1 MRSTKQ
7 TILSTLAGTAL
18 ALCAFAPVMADDTE
32 IFMVQPANR
41 VQPNVLI
48 ILDTSGSMNYTVERT
63 LLPYDPTVSYSNTG
77 TGCRDDRIYYSENS
91 SSGPPTSC
99 ENLPFIQLSGNFS
112 RATPREIKCRRAIEA
127 LAWGPGETGVG
138 FYSDLFIRWRG
149 SGSNKAWQSTL
160 ANANGSKTSGSIASG
175 SNYATDVECLEDAG
189 NHGKASSDAAK
200 WPDRN
205 VSDSTEGQWTSVS
218 SSSWWGVAGNTGMS
232 ATLYSPNYIR
242 YLRNGPRAPTTRM
255 DVVKTAAASFLNSL
269 PNINVG
275 VMRFDRQAQGGM
287 VMSPVSMLDP
297 KRARLIDEITNSD
310 RYEPVGNT
318 PLSETLFEAYRYFT
332 GGPVLYGRESQI
344 CTSITNYGSNRPGS
358 CATNSTRTFPS
369 VEESRTSD
377 WRYISPI
384 TDSCQANYI
393 VYLTD
398 GEATSDNDADSL
410 ITSLPNFHRL
420 AGDGCEGSGPGRC
433 LGALTEYMYNADL
446 RTDLDGH
453 QNVVT
458 YFIGFGPHFSG
469 NAKAF
474 QKLENAARRG
484 GGQAYQADDLGS
496 LSAVFNSIVT
506 NILQTSTTFTTP
518 TVAVNAF
525 NRTQT
530 LDDLFVSVFQPDNA
544 AHWPG
549 NLKKYR
555 VSDGEIVDSEGRAA
569 VDPTTGFFADSAR
582 SYWSSRA
589 DGANV
594 KAGGA
599 ANRIPPPEQ
608 RNLYTY
614 IGAQRPGS
622 AVLLSNHPLSTS
634 NSDLDEEVLDLLAPG
649 DPSRDD
655 LINWARGADVL
666 NEDGDAST
674 NVRRAMGDPL
684 HSPPAVVIYGGT
696 AESPDAV
703 VYVTTNDGYLHAFDA
718 ETGVELWAY
727 VPQELLPRLKTL
739 YFNNPVAQRTY
750 GLDSPITVLKYDVNG
765 DGIVNGDDRVILYFG
780 MGRGGDRYYAIDV
793 TDKNRPRYLWS
804 IGPEVLPGVGQTWSQ
819 PTVARVNVGGAT
831 QNSQKLVLIA
841 GGGYDVT
848 QDSVVYGEDS
858 VGNRL
863 YMIDAIRGT
872 LLWSAG
878 PSGAN
883 LNLSRMTHSIPSA
896 VAVLDTDSDGYA
908 DRMYVG
914 DMAAQL
920 WRFDITNGN
929 SANTLVA
936 GGVIASLGT
945 KEHSTP
951 QPEHARR
958 FYNKPD
964 VAALQR
970 ADTPPILNIA
980 IGSGYRGH
988 PLNTATQDRF
998 YSIRDLQPFRRLT
1011 QSEYNNLTIIR
1022 DSDLLDIT
1030 DDVQAIVPA
1039 NAPGWKLLLNYPAW
1053 QGEKS
1058 LSPANTFDNKIFFTT
1073 YIPPGPAEANPDTCS
1088 ISSSGRNRVYV
1099 VNAFNGAPIPRRDSQ
1114 TDPDGGNGGDGTGGM
1129 SKEDRFEELAQG
1141 GIAPE
1146 VSFLFPEANQVVC
1159 LSGVEVLGMCR
1170 NFNSRIKTYWRES
1183 TAQ

>member
-48 ILDTSGSMNYTVERT
+48 ILDTSGSMNLTAEET
-63 LLPYDPTVSYSNTG
+63 PLPYDPTVSYGPASGSDT
-77 TGCRDDRIYYSENS
+77 TECRNDRIYYSRNAT
-91 SSGPPTSC
+91 PPKSC
-99 ENLPFIQLSGNFS
+99 RNLSYIQLSGNFS
-112 RATPREIKCRRAIEA
+112 AAAPREIKCQAA
-127 LAWGPGETGVG
+127 VKHLAWGAGATGAG
-138 FYSDLFIRWRG
+138 FYTDRFIRWRG
-149 SGSNKAWQSTL
+149 SGKNRGWQADLT
-160 ANANGSKTSGSIASG
+160 NGDNRTTAS
-175 SNYATDVECLEDAG
+175 DVECLEDEG
-189 NHGKASSDAAK
+189 EHGADSSSPGTY
-200 WPDRN
+200 PDYRTADSSNGRWTN
-205 VSDSTEGQWTSVS
+205 VSTD
-218 SSSWWGVAGNTGMS
+218 SWWGRNQGYST
-232 ATLYSPNYIR
+232 TLYSPNYIR
-242 YLRNGPRAPTTRM
+242 YLAYGSKATQTRM
-255 DVVKTAAASFLNSL
+255 DVVRAAAAAFLNAL
-269 PNINVG
+269 PNLNVG
-275 VMRFDRQAQGGM
+275 VMRYSANSHTYPLSGNAAEEAAAGGM
-287 VMSPVSMLDP
+287 VMSPVSPLDP
-297 KRARLIDEITNSD
+297 KRASLIADITNAS
-310 RYEPVGNT
+310 GNNLYLPHGYT
-318 PLSETLFEAYRYFT
+318 PLSETLYEAYLYYS
-332 GGPVLYGRESQI
+332 GGPVHFGQSSRL
-344 CTSITNYGSNRPGS
+344 CTRVDTRPGDNGT
-358 CATNSTRTFPS
+358 CADATHMRNYPS
-369 VEESRTSD
+369 VPESMSD
-377 WRYISPI
+377 GRYISPI
-384 TDSCQANYI
+384 TSSCQTNYI

-398 GEATSDNDADSL
+398 GEARQDTQANQAIAALTGTSCS
-410 ITSLPNFHRL
+410 
-420 AGDGCEGSGPGRC
+420 GDGGCLANLTQYMFENDLIPDHILPGK
-433 LGALTEYMYNADL
+433 
-446 RTDLDGH
+446 
-453 QNVVT
+453 QNVRT
-458 YFIGFGPHFSG
+458 YFIGFGPDFSG
-469 NAKAF
+469 NPQAF
-474 QKLENAARRG
+474 NRLVTAATLG
-484 GGQAYQADDLGS
+484 GGQAYQADDLSS
-496 LSAVFNSIVT
+496 LTSVFNSIVT
-506 NILQTSTTFTTP
+506 SILQTSTTFTTP

-622 AVLLSNHPLSTS
+622 AVPLSNHPLSTS